1 MLFPI
6 AIELGDA
13 KHAYGVIVPD
23 LPGCFSAGDTM
34 EEAIANAEEAILL
47 HLEDDF
53 APGNARVPSVST
65 LTDLQSRKEYRGLA
79 WGVVDVDLAK
89 LSAKSLR
96 VNITVPERLL
106 NTIDEYAER
115 HGESRSA
122 FLTRAAL
129 EVMAK
134 DAA

>member
-13 KHAYGVIVPD
+13 KHAFGVIVPD

-34 EEAIANAEEAILL
+34 EEAIASAEEAILL

-65 LTDLQSRKEYRGLA
+65 LADLQSRKEYQGFA
-79 WGVVDVDLAK
+79 WGVVDVDLGK

-106 NTIDEYAER
+106 NTIDAYAER

-129 EVMAK
+129 EAMAK

>member
-1 MLFPI
+1 MWFPI

-13 KHAYGVIVPD
+13 RHAYGVIVPD

-65 LTDLQSRKEYRGLA
+65 LADLRARKEYEGFA
-79 WGVVDVDLAK
+79 WGVVDVDLGK
-89 LSAKSLR
+89 LSTRSLR

-106 NTIDEYAER
+106 NTIDEFAER

-129 EVMAK
+129 EAMAR

>member
-1 MLFPI
+1 MWFPI

-65 LTDLQSRKEYRGLA
+65 LADLQSRKEYQGFA
-79 WGVVDVDLAK
+79 WGVVDVDLGK
-89 LSAKSLR
+89 LSARSLR

-129 EVMAK
+129 EAMAK

>member
-1 MLFPI
+1 
-6 AIELGDA
+6 
-13 KHAYGVIVPD
+13 V
-23 LPGCFSAGDTM
+23 SAL
-34 EEAIANAEEAILL
+34 A
-47 HLEDDF
+47 
-53 APGNARVPSVST
+53 
-65 LTDLQSRKEYRGLA
+65 DLQARKEYRGFA
-79 WGVVDVDLAK
+79 WAVVDIDLGK

-129 EVMAK
+129 EAMAK
-134 DAA
+134 NAA

>member
-65 LTDLQSRKEYRGLA
+65 LADLRARKAYRGFA
-79 WGVVDVDLAK
+79 WAVVDIDLGK

-106 NTIDEYAER
+106 STIDEYAER

-129 EVMAK
+129 EAMAK
-134 DAA
+134 NAA

>member
-1 MLFPI
+1 MWFPI

-13 KHAYGVIVPD
+13 RHAYGVIVPD

-65 LTDLQSRKEYRGLA
+65 LADLRAREEYEGFA
-79 WGVVDVDLAK
+79 WGVVDVDLGK
-89 LSAKSLR
+89 LSTRSLR

-129 EVMAK
+129 EAMAK
-134 DAA
+134 GAA

>member
-47 HLEDDF
+47 HLEEDF
-53 APGNARVPSVST
+53 APGNARVPSVSA
-65 LTDLQSRKEYRGLA
+65 LAELQSLKEYQGFT
-79 WGVVDVDLAK
+79 WGVVDVDLGK
-89 LSAKSLR
+89 LSARSLR

-129 EVMAK
+129 EAMAK

>member
-1 MLFPI
+1 MWFPI

-65 LTDLQSRKEYRGLA
+65 LADLRARKEYQGFA
-79 WGVVDVDLAK
+79 WGVVDVDLGK
-89 LSAKSLR
+89 LSARSLR

-129 EVMAK
+129 EAMAK

>member
-53 APGNARVPSVST
+53 APGNARVPSIST
-65 LTDLQSRKEYRGLA
+65 LADLRARKKYQGFA

-89 LSAKSLR
+89 LSTKALR

-129 EVMAK
+129 EAMAK

>member
-13 KHAYGVIVPD
+13 KHAFGVIVPD

-47 HLEDDF
+47 HLKDDF
-53 APGNARVPSVST
+53 APGRARVPSVST
-65 LTDLQSRKEYRGLA
+65 LVELRSRKEYREFA
-79 WGVVDVDLAK
+79 WGVVDVDLGK

-129 EVMAK
+129 EAMAK

>member
-6 AIELGDA
+6 AIEIGDA

-34 EEAIANAEEAILL
+34 EEAIANTEEAILL
-47 HLEDDF
+47 HLEDDL
-53 APGNARVPSVST
+53 APGNARVPSVSA
-65 LTDLQSRKEYRGLA
+65 LADLQARKDYQGFA
-79 WGVVDVDLAK
+79 WGVVNVDLGK
-89 LSAKSLR
+89 LSTRSLR

-106 NTIDEYAER
+106 NTIDEYVER
-115 HGESRSA
+115 RGESRSA

-129 EVMAK
+129 EAMAK

>member
-6 AIELGDA
+6 AIEIGDA

-34 EEAIANAEEAILL
+34 EEAIANGEEAILL
-47 HLEDDF
+47 HLEDDL
-53 APGNARVPSVST
+53 APGNARVPAVST
-65 LTDLQSRKEYRGLA
+65 LADLQARNEYQGFA
-79 WGVVDVDLAK
+79 WGVVDVDLGK
-89 LSAKSLR
+89 LSARSLR

-106 NTIDEYAER
+106 NTIDEYVER
-115 HGESRSA
+115 RGESRSA

-129 EVMAK
+129 EAMAK

>member
-13 KHAYGVIVPD
+13 KNAYGVIVPD

-53 APGNARVPSVST
+53 VPGNARVPSVST
-65 LTDLQSRKEYRGLA
+65 LADLQSRKDYRGFA
-79 WGVVDVDLAK
+79 WGVVDVDLGK

-129 EVMAK
+129 EAMAK

>member
-1 MLFPI
+1 MWFPI

-65 LTDLQSRKEYRGLA
+65 LADLQARKEYRGIA
-79 WGVVDVDLAK
+79 WGVVDVDLGK
-89 LSAKSLR
+89 GL
-96 VNITVPERLL
+96 V
-106 NTIDEYAER
+106 
-115 HGESRSA
+115 
-122 FLTRAAL
+122 AAIWKQ
-129 EVMAK
+129 AGIK
-134 DAA
+134 PARGRD

>member
-53 APGNARVPSVST
+53 APGNARVPSIST
-65 LTDLQSRKEYRGLA
+65 LADLRTRKKYQGFA

-89 LSAKSLR
+89 LSAKALR

-129 EVMAK
+129 EAMAK

>member
-53 APGNARVPSVST
+53 APGNARVPSVT
-65 LTDLQSRKEYRGLA
+65 ALAELQSRKEYRGFA
-79 WGVVDVDLAK
+79 WGVVDVDLGK

-106 NTIDEYAER
+106 NTIDDYAER

-129 EVMAK
+129 EAMAK

>member
-1 MLFPI
+1 MWFPI

-65 LTDLQSRKEYRGLA
+65 LADLRARKEYQGFV
-79 WGVVDVDLAK
+79 WGVVDVDLGK
-89 LSAKSLR
+89 LSARSLR

>member
-1 MLFPI
+1 MWFPI

-34 EEAIANAEEAILL
+34 EEAIVNAEEAILL

-65 LTDLQSRKEYRGLA
+65 LADLRARKEYEGFA
-79 WGVVDVDLAK
+79 WGVVDVDLGK
-89 LSAKSLR
+89 LSTRSLR

-106 NTIDEYAER
+106 NTIDEFAER

-129 EVMAK
+129 EAMAR

>member
-65 LTDLQSRKEYRGLA
+65 LADLQSRKEYRGLA

>member
-1 MLFPI
+1 MWFPI

-65 LTDLQSRKEYRGLA
+65 LADLRARKEYQGFV
-79 WGVVDVDLAK
+79 WGVVDVDLGK
-89 LSAKSLR
+89 LSARSLR

-129 EVMAK
+129 EAMAK

>member
-1 MLFPI
+1 MLFPV

-23 LPGCFSAGDTM
+23 LPGCFSAGDTL

-53 APGNARVPSVST
+53 APGNARVPSVSA
-65 LTDLQSRKEYRGLA
+65 LADLQSRKEYHGFA
-79 WGVVDVDLAK
+79 WGVVDVDLGK
-89 LSAKSLR
+89 LSTRSLR

-106 NTIDEYAER
+106 NTIDDYAER

-122 FLTRAAL
+122 FLPRAAL
-129 EVMAK
+129 EAMAK

>member
-6 AIELGDA
+6 AIEIGDA
-13 KHAYGVIVPD
+13 KHAYGVVVPD

-47 HLEDDF
+47 QLEDDL

-65 LTDLQSRKEYRGLA
+65 LAELQACDEYQGFA
-79 WGVVDVDLAK
+79 WGIVDVDLGK

-129 EVMAK
+129 EAMAK